1 MQLLQVFWKTSMKLR
16 LQRLQ
21 RLGVVT
27 LILGSVGSGFA
38 QNMPKPTRIWSV
50 GPLTKG
56 TQVMGISF
64 GTGGATV
71 TGPHADT
78 QTGSIFAA
86 TRSVVFAGDRIVLAS
101 RVGMRKVEGAQ
112 VPAGVYQLLSLDVQ
126 TGKVKGTREFLAFN
140 SLKVFATNDAH
151 VIVSGRDIMRLTP
164 DLKDAGSL
172 EFEARGHKS
181 GTAEDI
187 SPDGSA
193 LGNATSPGFEM
204 IDTQTLKAKELTTKP
219 SNATSVSSKGFVTD
233 NPYGF
238 TDAGGEHSINHADCG
253 GRPQF
258 LNDDL
263 ILETGCSS
271 PVVVNLEGSLVK
283 TLPIKG
289 GFS

>member
-1 MQLLQVFWKTSMKLR
+1 MQLLQVFWKTSIKLR

-27 LILGSVGSGFA
+27 LILGSVGPSFA

-78 QTGSIFAA
+78 QTGSIFAV
-86 TRSVVFAGDRIVLAS
+86 TRSIVFAGDRIVLAS

-140 SLKVFATNDAH
+140 SLGVCN
-151 VIVSGRDIMRLTP
+151 
-164 DLKDAGSL
+164 
-172 EFEARGHKS
+172 E
-181 GTAEDI
+181 
-187 SPDGSA
+187 
-193 LGNATSPGFEM
+193 
-204 IDTQTLKAKELTTKP
+204 
-219 SNATSVSSKGFVTD
+219 
-233 NPYGF
+233 
-238 TDAGGEHSINHADCG
+238 
-253 GRPQF
+253 
-258 LNDDL
+258 
-263 ILETGCSS
+263 
-271 PVVVNLEGSLVK
+271 
-283 TLPIKG
+283 
-289 GFS
+289 